1 MGDLNGDSSP
11 KTSQN
16 IFAYSFV
23 TENSKHFFIL
33 KKKKSR
39 QFF

>member
-16 IFAYSFV
+16 IFAHSFV

-33 KKKKSR
+33 KEKKSI
-39 QFF
+39 F